1 MHAVVFQVDM
11 KQDWEGNADQE
22 LEQLVTMVKSVPGFV
37 RGTWTTDGQRGLSFL
52 VFEAQQ
58 AAQGV
63 ADNAA
68 MPPDASVT
76 PRSVDV
82 YEVVRDV

>member
-11 KQDWEGNADQE
+11 KQGWEGNVEAE
-22 LEQLVTMVKSVPGFV
+22 LDQLVTIVKSVPGFV
-37 RGTWTTDGQRGLSFL
+37 RGTWANDDRRGLSFL
-52 VFEAQQ
+52 LFESQESAEGI
-58 AAQGV
+58 AA
-63 ADNAA
+63 NAS

-76 PRSVDV
+76 FRSVDV

>member
-1 MHAVVFQVDM
+1 MHAVVFQVDI

-22 LEQLVTMVKSVPGFV
+22 LEQLVTGVKSVPGFV
-37 RGTWTTDGQRGLSFL
+37 RGTWATDGQRGLSFL
-52 VFEAQQ
+52 VFETQQ
-58 AAQGV
+58 AARGV

-76 PRSVDV
+76 MRSVDV

>member
-11 KQDWEGNADQE
+11 KQGWEGNVEAELDQ
-22 LEQLVTMVKSVPGFV
+22 LITMVKSVPGFV

-52 VFEAQQ
+52 LFESQETAKGL
-58 AAQGV
+58 AA
-63 ADNAA
+63 NAS

-76 PRSVDV
+76 LRSVDI

>member
-11 KQDWEGNADQE
+11 KPDWEASAEAE
-22 LEQLVTMVKSVPGFV
+22 LNQLVSMLKSVPGFL

-52 VFEAQQ
+52 LFESQETAEGI
-58 AAQGV
+58 AA
-63 ADNAA
+63 NAS
-68 MPPDASVT
+68 MPPDASVSL
-76 PRSVDV
+76 RSADV

>member
-1 MHAVVFQVDM
+1 MHAVVFHVDM
-11 KQDWEGNADQE
+11 KQDWEGNVDEE
-22 LEQLVTMVKSVPGFV
+22 LEQLVAMVKSVPGFV
-37 RGTWTTDGQRGLSFL
+37 RGTWTTDGQRGLGFV
-52 VFEAQQ
+52 VFETQQ

-68 MPPDASVT
+68 MPPDASVI

>member
-11 KQDWEGNADQE
+11 KQGWEGNADAE
-22 LEQLVTMVKSVPGFV
+22 LDQLVTMVKSVPGFV
-37 RGTWTTDGQRGLSFL
+37 RGTWTTDGQRGLSL
-52 VFEAQQ
+52 LLFESEES
-58 AAQGV
+58 AAGI
-63 ADNAA
+63 AANAS

-76 PRSVDV
+76 FRSVDV

>member
-11 KQDWEGNADQE
+11 KQGWEGNVEAE
-22 LEQLVTMVKSVPGFV
+22 LDQLVTMVKSVPGFV
-37 RGTWTTDGQRGLSFL
+37 RGTWANDDRRGLSFL
-52 VFEAQQ
+52 LFESQESAEGI
-58 AAQGV
+58 AA
-63 ADNAA
+63 NAS

-76 PRSVDV
+76 LRSVDV

>member
-11 KQDWEGNADQE
+11 KQGWEEKVEAE
-22 LEQLVTMVKSVPGFV
+22 LDQLVTMVKSVPGFV
-37 RGTWTTDGQRGLSFL
+37 RGTWTNNDQRGLSFL
-52 VFEAQQ
+52 LFESQESAEGL
-58 AAQGV
+58 AA
-63 ADNAA
+63 NAS

-76 PRSVDV
+76 LRSVDV